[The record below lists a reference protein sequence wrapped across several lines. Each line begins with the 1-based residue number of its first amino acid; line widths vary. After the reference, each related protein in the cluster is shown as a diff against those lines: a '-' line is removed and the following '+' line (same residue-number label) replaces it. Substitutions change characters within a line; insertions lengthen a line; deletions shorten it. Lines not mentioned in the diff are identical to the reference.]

1 MFTSRKTI
9 RYCGYAAVGMGIGVG
24 VFDIMNH
31 NVLSRS
37 VKGLGTGAYVGYL
50 YKTTEPNSIE
60 ELNDLH
66 RKAATIILNTC
77 LENEGLYIKLGQGL
91 SAMNHI
97 MPPVMTEVFAV
108 LLDNAPT
115 ITMDEV
121 RAIVTEELNG
131 IQAKGVHKVGAGV
144 ANNIFDDVFVSFDE
158 TPIAAASIAQVH
170 RAVIRDPITKEN
182 IAVAVKVQKPKIK
195 TQIWWDLTCYYILCL
210 GVEKAFGIPLVF
222 NAKTI
227 NKEMSREVD
236 FNIEADNAN
245 IMRECLQLVAPPG
258 VPAKTVAA
266 RGDNQ
271 RPHIFIPEIYNHLL
285 SERLMV
291 SEWVEGVKLSDRKA
305 VDTLLKSKGASKG
318 DLIQGVMDTFA
329 DMVFTGG
336 ILHVDPHG
344 ANLMLRE
351 KRPQNNTPTTNN
363 SHAIGTKGL
372 EIVLLDFGLC
382 ITETEAF
389 KHSYALFFKAMYSA
403 DIEMIKEIVGRWGIG
418 DGELFASLT
427 LQRPFSSKRPMKK
440 EGSTNDASSG
450 TAKLSQEEI
459 REMET
464 QMKDRISSFLRNEE
478 MVPREL
484 IFVGRCL
491 NILRAL
497 NKDYGSPVN
506 RMNIFA
512 ERAIAALKHDG
523 LRNLVDV
530 DEFVALKGDLISHRP
545 ASVTAAAES
554 PFHPGF
560 TWKWSEP
567 EQKVLSTWS
576 ANRRRIHRAE
586 TGFFQ
591 ETSDYLRIN
600 AIFLVFSSLHIFHK
614 IMQTIVV
621 PSILFCVPSMYKVT
635 VRRQLAGMGLDE
647 SFEDVMERK
656 EDEAIQQSLFGDDR
670 RYVEE
675 QKSDMELKKSLK
687 RQRHPTMDIAE
698 ND

>member
-1 MFTSRKTI
+1 MRGNIHIFFRISL
-9 RYCGYAAVGMGIGVG
+9 
-24 VFDIMNH
+24 
-31 NVLSRS
+31 VLI
-37 VKGLGTGAYVGYL
+37 T
-50 YKTTEPNSIE
+50 
-60 ELNDLH
+60 
-66 RKAATIILNTC
+66 ATIILNTC

-305 VDTLLKSKGASKG
+305 VDTLLKSKGASTG

-351 KRPQNNTPTTNN
+351 KKPQNNTPTTNN
-363 SHAIGTKGL
+363 SHAIGSKGL

-418 DGELFASLT
+418 YGELFASLT

-497 NKDYGSPVN
+497 NKDYGSP
-506 RMNIFA
+506 
-512 ERAIAALKHDG
+512 
-523 LRNLVDV
+523 
-530 DEFVALKGDLISHRP
+530 
-545 ASVTAAAES
+545 
-554 PFHPGF
+554 
-560 TWKWSEP
+560 
-567 EQKVLSTWS
+567 
-576 ANRRRIHRAE
+576 
-586 TGFFQ
+586 
-591 ETSDYLRIN
+591 
-600 AIFLVFSSLHIFHK
+600 
-614 IMQTIVV
+614 
-621 PSILFCVPSMYKVT
+621 
-635 VRRQLAGMGLDE
+635 
-647 SFEDVMERK
+647 
-656 EDEAIQQSLFGDDR
+656 
-670 RYVEE
+670 
-675 QKSDMELKKSLK
+675 
-687 RQRHPTMDIAE
+687 
-698 ND
+698 